1 MANLKEIRDRIS
13 SVKNTRKITEA
24 MRLVAAAKVRRAQEQ
39 VLRSRP
45 FADRLARMLENLQS
59 RLRFEDVGGT
69 PLLEQDRRPLRH
81 ITLVVVSSD
90 RGLCGG
96 YNASII
102 KRTEQRFAELT
113 GKGYTVELVL
123 IGRKATTYFKN
134 RSYPTLSTFTG
145 LEQVP
150 TAQDAAKIGDEILA
164 EFLSGSTD
172 RVEMI
177 YTKFVNLVSSAPI
190 AQTLLPLDPQGIA
203 AQDDEI
209 FRLTTREG
217 RLAVEKGTANTNE
230 APPLESEFVF
240 EQSPEQLLNALLPLY
255 LDNQLL
261 RSLQE
266 AAASELASR
275 MTAMNNASD
284 NAKELAKTLTLDY
297 NKARQAAI
305 TQEILEVV
313 GGSAMG

>member
-1 MANLKEIRDRIS
+1 MANLKAIRDRIK

-45 FADRLARMLENLQS
+45 FADRLARILENLQS
-59 RLRFEDVGGT
+59 RMQFEDAAA
-69 PLLEQDRRPLRH
+69 PLLEQRDVQTV
-81 ITLVVVSSD
+81 TLVAVTGD

-96 YNASII
+96 YNSNIL
-102 KRTEQRFAELT
+102 KRTEQRFAELKN
-113 GKGYTVELVL
+113 KGLDVKVVL
-123 IGRKATTYFKN
+123 IGKKAISYFTN
-134 RSYPTLSTFTG
+134 RNYPTQATFSG

-150 TAQDAAKIGDEILA
+150 TADEANTIATDVLA
-164 EFLSGSTD
+164 EFIAQSTD
-172 RVEMI
+172 RVEI
-177 YTKFVNLVSSAPI
+177 IFTKFINLVSCKPVV
-190 AQTLLPLDPQGIA
+190 QTLLPLDPQDLA
-203 AQDDEI
+203 DPEDEI
-209 FRLTTREG
+209 FRLTTRDG
-217 RLAVEKGTANTNE
+217 RLTVEPGAGAVNTE
-230 APPLESEFVF
+230 PKLASDIVF

-255 LDNQLL
+255 LQNQLL

-266 AAASELASR
+266 SAASELASR

-284 NAKELAKTLTLDY
+284 NAKALAKTLTLDY

-313 GGSAMG
+313 GGAAAMG

>member
-1 MANLKEIRDRIS
+1 MANLKAIRDRIS

-39 VLRSRP
+39 VLRTRP
-45 FADRLARMLENLQS
+45 FAGRLARVLQNLES
-59 RLRFEDVGGT
+59 RVGFELADA
-69 PLLEQDRRPLRH
+69 PLLQARDVKT
-81 ITLVVVSSD
+81 ITLLAVTGD

-96 YNASII
+96 YNSNVI
-102 KRTEQRFAELT
+102 KRTEQRFAEL
-113 GKGYTVELVL
+113 KGQGFTVDMVL
-123 IGRKATTYFKN
+123 MGRKAITYFQN
-134 RSYPTLSTFTG
+134 RSYPIRATFTG

-150 TAQDAAKIGDEILA
+150 TAQEADQIANEVLA
-164 EFLSGSTD
+164 EFLSASTD
-172 RVEMI
+172 RVEI
-177 YTKFVNLVSSAPI
+177 IFTKFINLVSSQPVV
-190 AQTLLPLDPQGIA
+190 QTLLPLDPQGIA
-203 AQDDEI
+203 TPDDEI
-209 FRLTTREG
+209 FSLITQEG
-217 RLAVEKGTANTNE
+217 QLGVEVGK
-230 APPLESEFVF
+230 LESAPQPLQPDFVY
-240 EQSPEQLLNALLPLY
+240 EQNPEQLLNALLPLY
-255 LDNQLL
+255 LASQLL

-313 GGSAMG
+313 AGSTS

>member
-45 FADRLARMLENLQS
+45 FADRLARVLQNLQT
-59 RLRFEDVGGT
+59 RMGFAGADA
-69 PLLEQDRRPLRH
+69 PLLAERDVRR
-81 ITLVVVSSD
+81 ITLLSVTGD

-96 YNASII
+96 YNSNII
-102 KRTEQRFAELT
+102 KRTEQRFAEL
-113 GKGYTVELVL
+113 KGQGYEVDMVL
-123 IGRKATTYFKN
+123 MGRKAITYFQN
-134 RSYPTLSTFTG
+134 RSYPIRATFTG

-150 TAQDAAKIGDEILA
+150 TAAEADNIASEVLA

-172 RVEMI
+172 RVEI
-177 YTKFVNLVSSAPI
+177 IFTKFINLVSSQPVV
-190 AQTLLPLDPQGIA
+190 QTLLPLDPQGIA
-203 AQDDEI
+203 VSDDEI
-209 FRLTTREG
+209 FRLITRDG
-217 RLAVEKGTANTNE
+217 QLGVEVSKRENAS
-230 APPLESEFVF
+230 APLPSDFVF

-255 LDNQLL
+255 LSNQLL

-284 NAKELAKTLTLDY
+284 NAKALAKTLTLDY

-313 GGSAMG
+313 GGSAGMG

>member
-1 MANLKEIRDRIS
+1 MANLKAIRDRIS

-39 VLRSRP
+39 VLRTRP
-45 FADRLARMLENLQS
+45 FADRLARVLQNLES
-59 RLRFEDVGGT
+59 RMGFEGSDA
-69 PLLEQDRRPLRH
+69 PLLAERRPVGT
-81 ITLVVVSSD
+81 ITLLVVTGD

-96 YNASII
+96 YNANVI
-102 KRTEQRFAELT
+102 RRAEQRFAEL
-113 GKGYTVELVL
+113 KGQGFAVDMVL
-123 IGRKATTYFKN
+123 MGRKAITYFTN
-134 RSYPTLSTFTG
+134 RSYPIRATFTG

-150 TAQDAAKIGDEILA
+150 TSQEAGEIANEVLS
-164 EFLSGSTD
+164 EFLSASTD
-172 RVEMI
+172 RVEI
-177 YTKFVNLVSSAPI
+177 VFTRFINLVSSQPVV
-190 AQTLLPLDPQGIA
+190 QTLLPLDPQGIA
-203 AQDDEI
+203 SSDDEI
-209 FRLTTREG
+209 FRLITRDG
-217 RLAVEKGTANTNE
+217 RLGVEVGTVANVE
-230 APPLESEFVF
+230 PSLQPDFVF

-255 LDNQLL
+255 LANQLL

-284 NAKELAKTLTLDY
+284 NAKALAKTLTLDY

-313 GGSAMG
+313 GGAAAMG

>member
-45 FADRLARMLENLQS
+45 FADRLARVLQNLQT
-59 RLRFEDVGGT
+59 RMGFESADA
-69 PLLEQDRRPLRH
+69 PLLAQRDVRT
-81 ITLVVVSSD
+81 ITLLAVTGD

-96 YNASII
+96 YNANII
-102 KRTEQRFAELT
+102 KRTEQRCAELRSQ
-113 GKGYTVELVL
+113 GYSVDLVL
-123 IGRKATTYFKN
+123 MGRKAITYFQN
-134 RSYPTLSTFTG
+134 RSSQYTIRATFTG

-150 TAQDAAKIGDEILA
+150 TAAEANQIANEVLA

-172 RVEMI
+172 RVEII
-177 YTKFVNLVSSAPI
+177 YTKFINLVSSQPVL
-190 AQTLLPLDPQGIA
+190 QTLLPLDPQGIA
-203 AQDDEI
+203 VPEDEI
-209 FRLTTREG
+209 FRLITRDG
-217 RLAVEKGTANTNE
+217 RLGVEVGKVESTQ
-230 APPLESEFVF
+230 APLQSDFVF
-240 EQSPEQLLNALLPLY
+240 EQNPEQLLNALLPLY
-255 LDNQLL
+255 LSNQLL

-284 NAKELAKTLTLDY
+284 NAKALAKTLTLDY

-313 GGSAMG
+313 GGAAAM

>member
-1 MANLKEIRDRIS
+1 MANLKDIRDRIS

-24 MRLVAAAKVRRAQEQ
+24 MRLVAAAKVRRAQDQ

-45 FADRLARMLENLQS
+45 FADRLARVLENLQS
-59 RLRFEDVGGT
+59 RMRFEDVDA
-69 PLLEQDRRPLRH
+69 PLLESRPVDQ
-81 ITLVVVSSD
+81 ITLLAVTGD

-96 YNASII
+96 YNANII
-102 KRTEQRFAELT
+102 KRTELRHAELVAQ
-113 GKGYTVELVL
+113 GFKVDLVL
-123 IGRKATTYFKN
+123 IGRKAITYFQN
-134 RSYPTLSTFTG
+134 RASLYTIRATFTG

-150 TAQDAAKIGDEILA
+150 SADEARTISNEILA
-164 EFLSGSTD
+164 EFLSTSTD
-172 RVEMI
+172 RVEI
-177 YTKFVNLVSSAPI
+177 IFTKFINLVSSRPVI
-190 AQTLLPLDPQGIA
+190 QTLLPLDSQGIA
-203 AQDDEI
+203 TPEDEM

-217 RLAVEKGTANTNE
+217 RLVVEAGSTSNV
-230 APPLESEFVF
+230 APSLPSDIVF
-240 EQSPEQLLNALLPLY
+240 DQSPEQLLNALLPLY
-255 LDNQLL
+255 MQNQLL

-284 NAKELAKTLTLDY
+284 NAKALAKTLTLDY

-313 GGSAMG
+313 GGSAAMA

>member
-45 FADRLARMLENLQS
+45 FADRLARVLENLQS
-59 RLRFEDVGGT
+59 RMRFEDVDA
-69 PLLEQDRRPLRH
+69 PLLEERPVQT
-81 ITLVVVSSD
+81 ITLLAVTGD

-96 YNASII
+96 YNANII
-102 KRTEQRFAELT
+102 KRTEQRHAELSAQ
-113 GKGYTVELVL
+113 GYQVDLVL
-123 IGRKATTYFKN
+123 IGRKAITYFQN
-134 RSYPTLSTFTG
+134 RASQYTVRATFTG

-150 TAQDAAKIGDEILA
+150 SAEEARGIANEILA
-164 EFLSGSTD
+164 EFLSASTD
-172 RVEMI
+172 RVEI
-177 YTKFVNLVSSAPI
+177 IFTKFINLVSSRPVI
-190 AQTLLPLDPQGIA
+190 QTLLPLDPQGIA
-203 AQDDEI
+203 VEDDEI

-217 RLAVEKGTANTNE
+217 RLVVEPGTSANA
-230 APPLESEFVF
+230 APALPSDIVF

-255 LDNQLL
+255 LQNQLL

-284 NAKELAKTLTLDY
+284 NAKALAKTLTLDY

-313 GGSAMG
+313 GGAAAMA

>member
-1 MANLKEIRDRIS
+1 MANLKAIRDRIS

-39 VLRSRP
+39 VLRTRP
-45 FADRLARMLENLQS
+45 FADRLARVLQNLES
-59 RLRFEDVGGT
+59 RMGFEGADS
-69 PLLEQDRRPLRH
+69 PLLAQRRPVAT
-81 ITLVVVSSD
+81 ITLLVVTGD

-96 YNASII
+96 YNANVI
-102 KRTEQRFAELT
+102 RRAEQRFAEL
-113 GKGYTVELVL
+113 KGQGFAVDMVL
-123 IGRKATTYFKN
+123 MGRKAITYFTN
-134 RSYPTLSTFTG
+134 RSYPIRATFTG

-150 TAQDAAKIGDEILA
+150 TSQDANEISNEVLA
-164 EFLSGSTD
+164 EFLSASTD
-172 RVEMI
+172 RVEI
-177 YTKFVNLVSSAPI
+177 VFTRFINLVSSQPVV
-190 AQTLLPLDPQGIA
+190 QTLLPLDPQGIA
-203 AQDDEI
+203 SSDDEI
-209 FRLTTREG
+209 FRLITRDG
-217 RLAVEKGTANTNE
+217 RLGVEVGKVENAE
-230 APPLESEFVF
+230 PSLQPDFVF

-255 LDNQLL
+255 LANQLL

-284 NAKELAKTLTLDY
+284 NAKALAKTLTLDY

-313 GGSAMG
+313 GGAAAMG

>member
-1 MANLKEIRDRIS
+1 MANLKAIRDRIS

-39 VLRSRP
+39 VLRTRP
-45 FADRLARMLENLQS
+45 FAGRLARVLQNLES
-59 RLRFEDVGGT
+59 RVGFELADA
-69 PLLEQDRRPLRH
+69 PLLQARDVST
-81 ITLVVVSSD
+81 ITLLAVTGD

-96 YNASII
+96 YNSNVI

-113 GKGYTVELVL
+113 NQGFTVDMVL
-123 IGRKATTYFKN
+123 MGRKAITYFQN
-134 RSYPTLSTFTG
+134 RSYPIRATFTG

-150 TAQDAAKIGDEILA
+150 TAQEADQIANEVLA
-164 EFLSGSTD
+164 QFLSASTD
-172 RVEMI
+172 RVEI
-177 YTKFVNLVSSAPI
+177 IFTKFINLVSFQPVV
-190 AQTLLPLDPQGIA
+190 QTLLPLDPQGIA
-203 AQDDEI
+203 TADDEMFSLI
-209 FRLTTREG
+209 TR
-217 RLAVEKGTANTNE
+217 KGQLGVKVDKVATA
-230 APPLESEFVF
+230 PKPLQSDFVF
-240 EQSPEQLLNALLPLY
+240 EQNPEQLLNALLPLY
-255 LDNQLL
+255 LASQLL

-313 GGSAMG
+313 AGSVA

>member
-45 FADRLARMLENLQS
+45 FADRLARVLQNLQT
-59 RLRFEDVGGT
+59 RMGFAGADA
-69 PLLEQDRRPLRH
+69 PLLAARDVRR
-81 ITLVVVSSD
+81 ITLLSVTGD

-96 YNASII
+96 YNSNII
-102 KRTEQRFAELT
+102 KRTEQRFAEL
-113 GKGYTVELVL
+113 KGQGYEVDMVL
-123 IGRKATTYFKN
+123 MGRKAITYFQN
-134 RSYPTLSTFTG
+134 RNYPIRATFTG

-150 TAQDAAKIGDEILA
+150 TAAEADNIASEVLA

-172 RVEMI
+172 RVEI
-177 YTKFVNLVSSAPI
+177 IFTKFINLVSSQPVV
-190 AQTLLPLDPQGIA
+190 QTLLPLDPQGIA
-203 AQDDEI
+203 VSDDEI
-209 FRLTTREG
+209 FRLITRDG
-217 RLAVEKGTANTNE
+217 QLGVEVSKRENAS
-230 APPLESEFVF
+230 APLPSDFVF

-255 LDNQLL
+255 LSNQLL

-284 NAKELAKTLTLDY
+284 NAKALAKTLTLDY

-313 GGSAMG
+313 GGSAGMG

>member
-1 MANLKEIRDRIS
+1 MANLKDIRDRIS

-45 FADRLARMLENLQS
+45 FADRLARVLQNLQT
-59 RLRFEDVGGT
+59 RMGFEGADA
-69 PLLEQDRRPLRH
+69 PLLTQREVGT
-81 ITLVVVSSD
+81 ITLLSVTGD

-96 YNASII
+96 YNANII
-102 KRTEQRFAELT
+102 KLTEKRFAEL
-113 GKGYTVELVL
+113 KAQGYEVDLVL
-123 IGRKATTYFKN
+123 MGRKAITYFQN
-134 RSYPTLSTFTG
+134 RASQYKIRATFTG

-150 TAQDAAKIGDEILA
+150 TAAEANGIANEVLA
-164 EFLSGSTD
+164 QFLSGSTD
-172 RVEMI
+172 RVEI
-177 YTKFVNLVSSAPI
+177 IFTKFINLVSSKPVL
-190 AQTLLPLDPQGIA
+190 QTLLPLDPQGIA
-203 AQDDEI
+203 VADDEI
-209 FRLTTREG
+209 FRLITREG
-217 RLAVEKGTANTNE
+217 RLGVEVAKVDNAQ
-230 APPLESEFVF
+230 APLQSDFLF
-240 EQSPEQLLNALLPLY
+240 EQEPELLLNALLPLY
-255 LDNQLL
+255 LSNQLL

-284 NAKELAKTLTLDY
+284 NAKALAKSLTLDY

-313 GGSAMG
+313 GGSSAM

>member
-39 VLRSRP
+39 VLRARP
-45 FADRLARMLENLQS
+45 FADRLTRVLENLQS
-59 RLRFEDVGGT
+59 RMRFEDVVDT
-69 PLLEQDRRPLRH
+69 PLLEQERPLRH
-81 ITLVVVSSD
+81 ITLVAVSAD

-96 YNASII
+96 YNANII
-102 KRTEQRFAELT
+102 KRTEQRFAEL
-113 GKGYTVELVL
+113 KDQGYDLSLVL
-123 IGRKATTYFKN
+123 IGRKATSYFQN
-134 RSYPTLSTFTG
+134 RSYPILATFTG
-145 LEQVP
+145 LDQVP
-150 TAQDAAKIGDEILA
+150 NADEARGIGDEILA

-172 RVEMI
+172 RVEII
-177 YTKFVNLVSSAPI
+177 YTKFVNLVSSAPVS
-190 AQTLLPLDPQGIA
+190 QTLLPLDPQGIA
-203 AQDDEI
+203 SPDDEI

-217 RLAVEKGTANTNE
+217 RLAVERGS
-230 APPLESEFVF
+230 APNPEPVLQSDFVF
-240 EQSPEQLLNALLPLY
+240 EQSPDQLLNALLPLY
-255 LDNQLL
+255 LENQLL

-284 NAKELAKTLTLDY
+284 NAKALAKSLTLDY

-313 GGSAMG
+313 GGATAMA

>member
-1 MANLKEIRDRIS
+1 MANLKDIRDRIG

-45 FADRLARMLENLQS
+45 FADRLARVLENLQS
-59 RLRFEDVGGT
+59 RMRFEDAEA
-69 PLLEQDRRPLRH
+69 PLLEQRDVTT
-81 ITLVVVSSD
+81 ITLLSVTGD

-96 YNASII
+96 YNANII
-102 KRTEQRFAELT
+102 KRTEQRYAELSSQ
-113 GKGYTVELVL
+113 GYKVDLVL
-123 IGRKATTYFKN
+123 IGRKAITYFQN
-134 RSYPTLSTFTG
+134 RASLYTIRATFTG

-150 TAQDAAKIGDEILA
+150 KASEAMGIANEVLA

-172 RVEMI
+172 RVEI
-177 YTKFVNLVSSAPI
+177 IFTKFVNLVSSKPVI
-190 AQTLLPLDPQGIA
+190 QTLLPLDPQGIA
-203 AQDDEI
+203 IPEDEN

-217 RLAVEKGTANTNE
+217 QLGVELGSTANE
-230 APPLESEFVF
+230 QPRLPSDIVF
-240 EQSPEQLLNALLPLY
+240 DQSPDQLLNALLPLY
-255 LDNQLL
+255 LENQLL

-266 AAASELASR
+266 AAASELANR

-284 NAKELAKTLTLDY
+284 NAKALAKSLTLDY

-313 GGSAMG
+313 GGSASMG

>member
-1 MANLKEIRDRIS
+1 MANLKDIRDRIG

-45 FADRLARMLENLQS
+45 FADRLARVLENLQS
-59 RLRFEDVGGT
+59 RMRFEDAEA
-69 PLLEQDRRPLRH
+69 PLLEQRDVTT
-81 ITLVVVSSD
+81 ITLLSVTGD

-96 YNASII
+96 YNANII
-102 KRTEQRFAELT
+102 KRTEQRYAELSSQ
-113 GKGYTVELVL
+113 GYKVDLVL
-123 IGRKATTYFKN
+123 IGRKAITYFQN
-134 RSYPTLSTFTG
+134 RAGLYTIRATFTG

-150 TAQDAAKIGDEILA
+150 KASEAMGIANEVLA

-172 RVEMI
+172 RVEI
-177 YTKFVNLVSSAPI
+177 IFTKFVNLVSSKPVI
-190 AQTLLPLDPQGIA
+190 QTLLPLDPQGIA
-203 AQDDEI
+203 IPEDEI

-217 RLAVEKGTANTNE
+217 QLGVELGSTANE
-230 APPLESEFVF
+230 QPRLPSDIVF
-240 EQSPEQLLNALLPLY
+240 DQSPDQLLNALLPLY
-255 LDNQLL
+255 LENQLL

-266 AAASELASR
+266 AAASELANR

-284 NAKELAKTLTLDY
+284 NAKALAKSLTLDY

-313 GGSAMG
+313 GGSASMG

>member
-45 FADRLARMLENLQS
+45 FADRLARVLENLQS
-59 RLRFEDVGGT
+59 RMRFEDADA
-69 PLLEQDRRPLRH
+69 PLLEERTVQT
-81 ITLVVVSSD
+81 ITLLAVTGD

-96 YNASII
+96 YNANII
-102 KRTEQRFAELT
+102 KRTEQRHAELT
-113 GKGYTVELVL
+113 AQGYKVDLVV
-123 IGRKATTYFKN
+123 IGRKAITYFQN
-134 RSYPTLSTFTG
+134 RASQYTIRATFTG

-150 TAQDAAKIGDEILA
+150 NASEAMEIAGEILA

-172 RVEMI
+172 RVEI
-177 YTKFVNLVSSAPI
+177 IFTKFINLVSSRPVI
-190 AQTLLPLDPQGIA
+190 QTLLPLDPQGIA
-203 AQDDEI
+203 VEDDEI

-217 RLAVEKGTANTNE
+217 QLVVEQGTAANN
-230 APPLESEFVF
+230 APSLPSDIVF

-255 LDNQLL
+255 LENQLL

-284 NAKELAKTLTLDY
+284 NAKALAKTLTLDY

-313 GGSAMG
+313 GGASAMG

>member
-45 FADRLARMLENLQS
+45 FADRLARVLQNLQT
-59 RLRFEDVGGT
+59 RMAFETADS
-69 PLLEQDRRPLRH
+69 PLLQKRTAETV
-81 ITLVVVSSD
+81 TLLAVTGD

-96 YNASII
+96 YNSSVI
-102 KRTEQRFAELT
+102 KKTEQRFAELKAQ
-113 GKGYTVELVL
+113 GLNVDLVL
-123 IGRKATTYFKN
+123 MGRKAITYFQN
-134 RSYPTLSTFTG
+134 RSTIYKIRATFTG

-150 TAQDAAKIGDEILA
+150 TADDANRVSKQVLA
-164 EFLSGSTD
+164 DFLSDSTD
-172 RVEMI
+172 RVEII
-177 YTKFVNLVSSAPI
+177 YTKFINLVSSCPVV
-190 AQTLLPLDPQGIA
+190 QTLLPLDPQGIA
-203 AQDDEI
+203 DPEDEI
-209 FRLTTREG
+209 FRLVTKDG
-217 RLAVEKGTANTNE
+217 RLGVEKLSVSNQQAT
-230 APPLESEFVF
+230 LEPDFVF
-240 EQSPEQLLNALLPLY
+240 EQSPDQLLNALLPLY
-255 LDNQLL
+255 LDSQML

-284 NAKELAKTLTLDY
+284 NAKALAKTLTLDY

-313 GGSAMG
+313 GGSVAMG

>member
-24 MRLVAAAKVRRAQEQ
+24 MRLVAAAKVRRAQDQ

-45 FADRLARMLENLQS
+45 FADRLARVLENLQANLS
-59 RLRFEDVGGT
+59 GEGADV
-69 PLLEQDRRPLRH
+69 PLLQSRAVSR
-81 ITLVVVSSD
+81 ITLLVVTAD

-96 YNASII
+96 YNANII
-102 KRTEQRFAELT
+102 KRTELRFAELKDQ
-113 GKGYTVELVL
+113 GFTVDLVL
-123 IGRKATTYFKN
+123 IGRKAITYFQN
-134 RSYPTLSTFTG
+134 RSYPIRATFTG

-150 TAQDAAKIGDEILA
+150 NADEARGIADEVLA
-164 EFLSGSTD
+164 EFLSESTD
-172 RVEMI
+172 RVEII
-177 YTKFVNLVSSAPI
+177 YTKFINLVSSNPVS
-190 AQTLLPLDPQGIA
+190 QTLLPLDPQGIA
-203 AQDDEI
+203 SPDDEI

-217 RLAVEKGTANTNE
+217 RLQVEVGSAPENTQ
-230 APPLESEFVF
+230 PVLPSSFVF
-240 EQSPEQLLNALLPLY
+240 EQSPAQLLNALLPLY
-255 LDNQLL
+255 LQNQLL

-284 NAKELAKTLTLDY
+284 NAKALAKTLTLDY

-313 GGSAMG
+313 GGSAGMG

>member
-1 MANLKEIRDRIS
+1 MANLKEIRDRIN

-45 FADRLARMLENLQS
+45 FADRLARLLENLQA
-59 RLRFEDVGGT
+59 RMRFEDADA
-69 PLLEQDRRPLRH
+69 PLLEQRNVET
-81 ITLVVVSSD
+81 ITLVAVTGD

-96 YNASII
+96 YNANII
-102 KRTEQRFAELT
+102 KRTEMRFAELQ
-113 GKGYTVELVL
+113 GKGYKVDLVL
-123 IGRKATTYFKN
+123 IGRKAISYFTN
-134 RSYPTLSTFTG
+134 RSYPIQATFTG

-150 TAQDAAKIGDEILA
+150 TADEAGSIANEVFA

-172 RVEMI
+172 RVEII
-177 YTKFVNLVSSAPI
+177 YTKFINLVSCNPVV
-190 AQTLLPLDPQGIA
+190 QTLLPLDPQGIA
-203 AQDDEI
+203 EADDEI
-209 FRLTTREG
+209 FRLTTKDGELR
-217 RLAVEKGTANTNE
+217 VESGAGPANTQ
-230 APPLESEFVF
+230 PQLPSDIVF
-240 EQSPEQLLNALLPLY
+240 EQSPDQLLNALLPLY
-255 LDNQLL
+255 LQNQLL

-284 NAKELAKTLTLDY
+284 NAKALAKTLTLDY

-313 GGSAMG
+313 GGAAAMA

>member
-45 FADRLARMLENLQS
+45 FADRLARVLENLQS
-59 RLRFEDVGGT
+59 RMRFEDVDA
-69 PLLEQDRRPLRH
+69 PLLEERPVRA
-81 ITLVVVSSD
+81 ITLLAVTGD

-96 YNASII
+96 YNANII
-102 KRTEQRFAELT
+102 KRTEQRFAELKAQ
-113 GKGYTVELVL
+113 GFTVDLVL
-123 IGRKATTYFKN
+123 IGRKAISYFQN
-134 RSYPTLSTFTG
+134 RSYPIRATFTG

-150 TAQDAAKIGDEILA
+150 NAQEAIGIANEVLA

-172 RVEMI
+172 RVEI
-177 YTKFVNLVSSAPI
+177 IFTKFLNLVSSRPVI
-190 AQTLLPLDPQGIA
+190 QTLLPLDAQGIA
-203 AQDDEI
+203 TPDDEI

-217 RLAVEKGTANTNE
+217 QLGVEVTRLDNVEPKI
-230 APPLESEFVF
+230 PSDIVF
-240 EQSPEQLLNALLPLY
+240 EQSPDQLLNALLPLY
-255 LDNQLL
+255 LENQLL

-284 NAKELAKTLTLDY
+284 NAKALAKTLTLDY

-313 GGSAMG
+313 GGAASMA

>member
-45 FADRLARMLENLQS
+45 FADRLARVLENLQS
-59 RLRFEDVGGT
+59 RMRFEDVDA
-69 PLLEQDRRPLRH
+69 PLLEERPVQT
-81 ITLVVVSSD
+81 ITLLAVTGD

-96 YNASII
+96 YNANII
-102 KRTEQRFAELT
+102 KRTEQRHAELSA
-113 GKGYTVELVL
+113 KGYQVDLVL
-123 IGRKATTYFKN
+123 IGRKAITYFQN
-134 RSYPTLSTFTG
+134 RSSQYTVRATFTG

-150 TAQDAAKIGDEILA
+150 SAEEARGIANEILA
-164 EFLSGSTD
+164 EFLSASTD
-172 RVEMI
+172 RVEI
-177 YTKFVNLVSSAPI
+177 IFTKFINLVSSRPVI
-190 AQTLLPLDPQGIA
+190 QTLLPLDPQGIA
-203 AQDDEI
+203 VEDDEI

-217 RLAVEKGTANTNE
+217 RLVVEQGSSANA
-230 APPLESEFVF
+230 APALPSDIVF

-255 LDNQLL
+255 LQNQLL

-284 NAKELAKTLTLDY
+284 NAKALAKTLTLDY

-313 GGSAMG
+313 GGAAAMA

>member
-24 MRLVAAAKVRRAQEQ
+24 MRLVAAAKVRRAQDQ

-45 FADRLARMLENLQS
+45 FADRLARVLENLQS
-59 RLRFEDVGGT
+59 RMRFEDVDA
-69 PLLEQDRRPLRH
+69 PLLESRPVDQ
-81 ITLVVVSSD
+81 ITLLAVTGD

-96 YNASII
+96 YNANII
-102 KRTEQRFAELT
+102 KRTEQRHAELV
-113 GKGYTVELVL
+113 GQGFKVDLVL
-123 IGRKATTYFKN
+123 IGRKAITYFQN
-134 RSYPTLSTFTG
+134 RASLYTIRATFTG

-150 TAQDAAKIGDEILA
+150 SAEEAMEISNEILA
-164 EFLSGSTD
+164 EFLSASTD
-172 RVEMI
+172 RVEI
-177 YTKFVNLVSSAPI
+177 IFTKFINLVSSRPVI
-190 AQTLLPLDPQGIA
+190 QTLLPLVSQGIA
-203 AQDDEI
+203 TPEDEM

-217 RLAVEKGTANTNE
+217 RLVVEAGSTSNV
-230 APPLESEFVF
+230 APSLPSDIVF
-240 EQSPEQLLNALLPLY
+240 DQSPEQLLNALLPLY
-255 LDNQLL
+255 MQNQLL

-284 NAKELAKTLTLDY
+284 NAKALAKTLTLDY

-313 GGSAMG
+313 GGSAAMA

>member
-45 FADRLARMLENLQS
+45 FADRLARVLENLQS
-59 RLRFEDVGGT
+59 RMRFEDVDA
-69 PLLEQDRRPLRH
+69 PLLEERAVQT
-81 ITLVVVSSD
+81 ITLLAVTGD

-96 YNASII
+96 YNANII
-102 KRTEQRFAELT
+102 KRTEQRHAELT
-113 GKGYTVELVL
+113 AQGYTVDLVL
-123 IGRKATTYFKN
+123 IGRKAITYFQN
-134 RSYPTLSTFTG
+134 RSSQYSVRATFTG

-150 TAQDAAKIGDEILA
+150 SADEARGIANEVLA
-164 EFLSGSTD
+164 EFLSASTD
-172 RVEMI
+172 RVEI
-177 YTKFVNLVSSAPI
+177 IFTKFINLVSSRPVI
-190 AQTLLPLDPQGIA
+190 QTLLPLDPQGIA
-203 AQDDEI
+203 VEDDEI
-209 FRLTTREG
+209 FRLTTRDG
-217 RLAVEKGTANTNE
+217 RLVVEAGTAANA
-230 APPLESEFVF
+230 APSLPSDIVF

-255 LDNQLL
+255 LQNQLL

-284 NAKELAKTLTLDY
+284 NAKALAKTLTLDY

-313 GGSAMG
+313 GGSAAM